1 MSKTRTKEL
10 IKEALSRRGL
20 STTKTFKEIGLNQ
33 RYLSNAG
40 RIGDDIMYSIQK
52 QTGISVFEMVEDIN
66 YNKYYSESG
75 ELLKIEK
82 I

>member
-10 IKEALSRRGL
+10 IKEALSRRSL
-20 STTKTFKEIGLNQ
+20 STTKTFKEMGLNQ